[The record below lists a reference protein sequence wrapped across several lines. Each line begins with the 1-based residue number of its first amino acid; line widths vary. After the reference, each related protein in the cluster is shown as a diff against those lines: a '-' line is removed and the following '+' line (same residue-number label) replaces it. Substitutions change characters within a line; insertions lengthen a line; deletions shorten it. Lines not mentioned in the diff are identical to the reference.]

1 MARLNGLVT
10 TSGRGVY
17 WQLID
22 VGGPDVLTIAVSNQT
37 PASLKEL
44 LRRAPVPGF
53 WPPEGN
59 EYGLWTIDLDVMREH
74 ANKAM
79 NVSGFPPWVS
89 GKVSL
94 QPSVEEGVVRFDIT
108 SEMLAWASRRIHKSA

>member
-10 TSGRGVY
+10 ISRRGVY

-37 PASLKEL
+37 PASLKDL
-44 LRRAPVPGF
+44 LRRATVPGF

-59 EYGLWTIDLDVMREH
+59 EYGLWTIALDVMREH
-74 ANKAM
+74 ANIAL
-79 NVSGFPPWVS
+79 SSSSRGFPPWVG
-89 GKVSL
+89 GKVL
-94 QPSVEEGVVRFDIT
+94 VQPSVEEGVVRFDIT
-108 SEMLAWASRRIHKSA
+108 PEMLA

>member
-10 TSGRGVY
+10 SSGRGVY

-22 VGGPDVLTIAVSNQT
+22 VGGPDALTIAVSNQT

-44 LRRAPVPGF
+44 LRRATVPGF
-53 WPPEGN
+53 WPPEGD
-59 EYGLWTIDLDVMREH
+59 EYGPWTIDLDVMREH
-74 ANKAM
+74 ANRAM
-79 NVSGFPPWVS
+79 IGSRFPPWVG

-94 QPSVEEGVVRFDIT
+94 QPSAEEGVVRFDIT
-108 SEMLAWASRRIHKSA
+108 PEMLA

>member
-10 TSGRGVY
+10 ISRRGVY

-22 VGGPDVLTIAVSNQT
+22 VGGTDVLTIAVSNQT
-37 PASLKEL
+37 PGSLKDL
-44 LRRAPVPGF
+44 LRRATVPGF

-59 EYGLWTIDLDVMREH
+59 EFGLWTIDLDVMREH
-74 ANKAM
+74 ANKALASS
-79 NVSGFPPWVS
+79 SGFPPWVS

-94 QPSVEEGVVRFDIT
+94 QTSAEEGVVRFDIT
-108 SEMLAWASRRIHKSA
+108 PEMLAQER

>member
-1 MARLNGLVT
+1 MARLNALVT
-10 TSGRGVY
+10 SSRRGVY

-37 PASLKEL
+37 PESLKDL
-44 LRRAPVPGF
+44 LRRATVPGF

-74 ANKAM
+74 ANIALSSS
-79 NVSGFPPWVS
+79 SGFPPWVG
-89 GKVSL
+89 GKVL
-94 QPSVEEGVVRFDIT
+94 VQPSVEGGVVRFDIT
-108 SEMLAWASRRIHKSA
+108 PQMLA

>member
-10 TSGRGVY
+10 ISRRGVY

-37 PASLKEL
+37 PASLKDV
-44 LRRAPVPGF
+44 LRRATVPGF

-74 ANKAM
+74 ANKALSSS
-79 NVSGFPPWVS
+79 SGFPPWVG
-89 GKVSL
+89 GKVL
-94 QPSVEEGVVRFDIT
+94 VQPSGEGGVVRFDIT
-108 SEMLAWASRRIHKSA
+108 PEMLA

>member
-1 MARLNGLVT
+1 VFGGQEAGMARLNGLAT
-10 TSGRGVY
+10 SSGRGVY

-37 PASLKEL
+37 PGSLKEL
-44 LRRAPVPGF
+44 LRRATVPGF

-79 NVSGFPPWVS
+79 TSSRFPPWVS
-89 GKVSL
+89 GKVSVR
-94 QPSVEEGVVRFDIT
+94 PSVKEGAVRFDIT
-108 SEMLAWASRRIHKSA
+108 PEMLA